1 MARID
6 TTQLG
11 GLRTLALAVEHGSL
25 TAAASHLGLTPSA
38 ASKQLSRL
46 EDALG
51 ARLLERTTRRLRPTA
66 AGRELAERARPLL
79 DALDEAAGAIR
90 DRQADVAGRVRISAT
105 RGFGRVCLM
114 PILARLAAEH
124 PRLELDVVLSA
135 NRLDFVDDEIDL
147 AIREGALDDS
157 SLTARR
163 LPDVEVVVCASPAY
177 LARRGTPRTLDDLV
191 RHDVL
196 TVPASGPASDL
207 SRLRGRGGRR
217 LDLAPRIRVN
227 DLVALATLAEE
238 GAGVAFLPDYAAR
251 DGIARGTLTRVLP
264 RTTIARLPMHVLYP
278 SRRHL
283 PRRVQVV
290 LDALARPRGDG
301 ARAAAPS
308 GQSKSDGAVSSRN
321 ARDVLPSRPP
331 RHSRP

>member
-6 TTQLG
+6 TAQLG

-25 TAAASHLGLTPSA
+25 TAAASRLGLTPSA
-38 ASKQLSRL
+38 VSKQLSRL

-79 DALDEAAGAIR
+79 ESLDEAAGAIR
-90 DRQADVAGRVRISAT
+90 DRQDEVAGRVRISAT

-114 PILARLAAEH
+114 PIVARLATEH

-147 AIREGALDDS
+147 AIREGTLDDS

-163 LPDVEVVVCASPAY
+163 MPDVEVVLCAAPSY
-177 LARRGTPRTLDDLV
+177 LARRGTPHALDDLA
-191 RHDVL
+191 RHDLL
-196 TVPASGPASDL
+196 TVPTSGPASDL

-217 LDLAPRIRVN
+217 LDLVPRVRVN

-238 GAGVAFLPDYAAR
+238 GAGVAFLPDYVSA
-251 DGIARGTLTRVLP
+251 DGITRGTLRRVLP
-264 RTTIARLPMHVLYP
+264 RTTITRYPMHALYP

-283 PRRVQVV
+283 PRRVQAV
-290 LDALARPRGDG
+290 LDALVQPRGAG
-301 ARAAAPS
+301 LRTAAPTRQPITPS
-308 GQSKSDGAVSSRN
+308 ASSSLRDRQSR
-321 ARDVLPSRPP
+321 
-331 RHSRP
+331 

>member
-6 TTQLG
+6 TAQLG
-11 GLRTLALAVEHGSL
+11 ALRALALAVEHGSL
-25 TAAASHLGLTPSA
+25 TAAAGRLGLTPSA
-38 ASKQLSRL
+38 VSKQLSRL

-66 AGRELAERARPLL
+66 AGRELAERARPVL
-79 DALDEAAGAIR
+79 DSLDEATGAIR

-114 PILARLAAEH
+114 PILAALAAEH

-147 AIREGALDDS
+147 AIREGTLDDS

-163 LPDVEVVVCASPAY
+163 LADVEVVLCASPTY
-177 LARRGTPRTLDDLV
+177 LARRGTPRTIDDLA
-191 RHDVL
+191 RHEL
-196 TVPASGPASDL
+196 LAVPVSGPASDL

-217 LDLAPRIRVN
+217 LDLVPRIRVN

-238 GAGVAFLPDYAAR
+238 GSGIAFLPDYVAR
-251 DGIARGTLTRVLP
+251 DGIARGTLRRVLP
-264 RTTIARLPMHVLYP
+264 RTTITRYPMHALYP

-290 LDALARPRGDG
+290 LEALARPRGEEP
-301 ARAAAPS
+301 RAAGS
-308 GQSKSDGAVSSRN
+308 GRQSKSDGVSTRN